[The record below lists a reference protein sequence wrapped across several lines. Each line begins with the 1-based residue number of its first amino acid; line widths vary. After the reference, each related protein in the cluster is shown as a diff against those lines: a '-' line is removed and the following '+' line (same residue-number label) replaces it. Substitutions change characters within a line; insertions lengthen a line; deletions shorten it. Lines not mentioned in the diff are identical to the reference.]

1 MTDQSVQPSDQMD
14 DHRSRRR
21 LPPLSQR
28 IHEGFTDLCADLARP
43 LPTIPHFIP
52 PDNVTPTE
60 AAIRLL
66 VRQVRR
72 RGLRPGNSR
81 RMTDLFV
88 LGRALHNLESRQALR
103 WLQALM
109 TPPSAY
115 RLFRTALRCH
125 ELFSTRGVD
134 YLAVVSSI
142 TPNVLAA
149 MLLSDYESLL
159 SYAMLLAADLQEQ
172 VS

>member
-1 MTDQSVQPSDQMD
+1 MD
-14 DHRSRRR
+14 DHRSRRSP
-21 LPPLSQR
+21 PPLSQR
-28 IHEGFTDLCADLARP
+28 IHDNFTDLCADLSRP
-43 LPTIPHFIP
+43 VSIVPIFLP

-88 LGRALHNLESRQALR
+88 LGRALNNLESRQALR
-103 WLQALM
+103 WLQASM
-109 TPPSAY
+109 SPPSAY
-115 RLFRTALRCH
+115 RLFRAALRCH
-125 ELFSTRGVD
+125 ELFTTRGVD
-134 YLAVVSSI
+134 HLAVVSSI

-149 MLLSDYESLL
+149 MLLSDYETLL